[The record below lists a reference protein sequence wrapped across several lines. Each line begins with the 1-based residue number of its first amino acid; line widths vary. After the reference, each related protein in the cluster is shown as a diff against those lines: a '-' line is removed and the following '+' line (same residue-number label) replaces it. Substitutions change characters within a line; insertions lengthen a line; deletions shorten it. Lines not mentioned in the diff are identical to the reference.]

1 MREFQFDYFYYEQ
14 ADQYSFFRIPKI
26 LVQNPRFKELSDS
39 AKLLYGLMLDRMDL
53 SRKNNW
59 IDEEGRVYIVYTVE
73 DIMEQLNC
81 GRGKAVKLIAELD
94 SDQGVGLIEKR
105 RVGFG
110 SPNMIYVKNF
120 VTVSQTADISAK
132 MHKNNGGNEKEISD
146 LPKVRKSNFLKSE
159 NRTTEVRKSNS
170 NQTNNNKTD
179 KINTNQSC
187 LSNKNNNYI
196 PQELT
201 EKKTDTTDAINRCR
215 ERIRENIS
223 YPELTADPNIAPEE
237 VDELVELIVEIMT
250 LPDDTTVRVS
260 KQEKSAAVMKS
271 QFSKLE
277 KRHILFVLERLE
289 ANRSKVRNIKAY
301 LLTTLYNALLT
312 TASYQRQK
320 KNQGKADSEV
330 KSEAL
335 RKPVNRFHNY
345 QQRDTDY
352 DALIAAHDTLMS
364 EAIAI
369 EKAKKEQKSSKSY
382 LARGE

>member
-59 IDEEGRVYIVYTVE
+59 IDEEGKVFIVYTVE

-120 VTVSQTADISAK
+120 VTVSQNVETMVK
-132 MHKNNGGNEKEISD
+132 VNKNSTGKEREISD

-312 TASYQRQK
+312 TASYQKQK
-320 KNQGKADSEV
+320 ENQGKVDSEV

-352 DALIAAHDTLMS
+352 DAQIAAHDTLMS